1 MPLSAVSLALR
12 LVLAALVAGA
22 IGGGLLTALQA
33 VKTEPLIRAAE
44 TFEHAPTGA
53 APRGATA
60 APEEWEP
67 APGLERWSYTLLA
80 NALAATGYA
89 LILLAGFTIRRG
101 VTWRSG
107 LIWGLGGFAAF
118 ALAPML
124 GLPPPLPGT
133 ELADLEG
140 RQAWWIGTAVATAGG
155 LALIAFAE
163 PRTKIAG
170 AIILALPHLVG
181 APTPEGFSAVPAE
194 IAGQFVSATLF
205 TNLVLWLALGALTG
219 LAFSRFVRSPRTAV

>member
-1 MPLSAVSLALR
+1 LSAVSLALR
-12 LVLAALVAGA
+12 LVLAALLAGA
-22 IGGGLLTALQA
+22 IGGGLVTALQA

-44 TFEHAPTGA
+44 TFEHAHAGA
-53 APRGATA
+53 ASNDA
-60 APEEWEP
+60 AAAKAEWEP

-80 NALAATGYA
+80 NGLAATGYA
-89 LILLAGFTIRRG
+89 LILLAGFTLRRG

-124 GLPPPLPGT
+124 GLPPALPGT

-140 RQAWWIGTAVATAGG
+140 RQAWWVGTAVATAAG
-155 LALIAFAE
+155 LALIAFAA

-181 APTPEGFSAVPAE
+181 APAPEGLSAVPAE

-219 LAFSRFVRSPRTAV
+219 LAFSRFVRAAGTAA

>member
-12 LVLAALVAGA
+12 LVLVALLAGA
-22 IGGGLLTALQA
+22 VGGGLLTALQA

-44 TFEHAPTGA
+44 TFEHARTGTGPSDAGA
-53 APRGATA
+53 AE
-60 APEEWEP
+60 EEWEP

-155 LALIAFAE
+155 LALIAFAA
-163 PRTKIAG
+163 PRIKVAG
-170 AIILALPHLVG
+170 AIILVLPHLVG
-181 APTPEGFSAVPAE
+181 APTPAGFSAVPAE

-219 LAFSRFVRSPRTAV
+219 LAFSRFVHGPRVAA